1 MEPALFK
8 EFCDEFTRE
17 MNLLRMEGRAAIDA
31 AASEVK
37 RIDRELD
44 RLVDVILKGGA
55 ADRFNKTMVEL
66 ETRKKELESLL
77 ANADEPP
84 PLLHPV
90 MAGFYRL
97 QVEKLHS
104 SLQDEIEAKRLEATE
119 ILRSLVDEI
128 ILTPT
133 DDEMLI
139 DVRGDL
145 AGILG
150 ISLKRKKPTTRA
162 GQSQFELVAGV
173 GFEPTTFRL

>member
-1 MEPALFK
+1 M
-8 EFCDEFTRE
+8 
-17 MNLLRMEGRAAIDA
+17 
-31 AASEVK
+31 K

-55 ADRFNKTMVEL
+55 ADRINKTMVEL
-66 ETRKKELESLL
+66 EARKKELEIVL

-84 PLLHPV
+84 PLLHPE
-90 MAGFYRL
+90 MAAFYRQ

-133 DDEMLI
+133 EDEMLI

-150 ISLKRKKPTTRA
+150 ISLKRKKPATRA